1 MLNLDQKYLEFIEN
15 LQEGIWMID
24 PNSRTTFV
32 NKFLANMLGYSKQ
45 EMIGKHLFEFMDTD
59 AQKSAKKYLER
70 RAQGLAESHL
80 FEFTSRIGDKVYTS
94 INTYPLVDN
103 EGSFYGSVASISDIS
118 EKIALEKKSSELEF
132 RFKSIFDNASVGVA
146 ILNNEK
152 NVIQANPYFYK
163 QLGFSH
169 DDILPIDIRTLFSS
183 SDAEEINTRLNDL
196 FDGRESHLALE
207 KEYIL
212 KDSSKKWGLLSFVII
227 KSANDTSSNIIFVI
241 RDLTEEKL
249 AKDAIQKQEA
259 LFKGVLD
266 NSSAAI
272 TIWDRELRN
281 IYHNQAA
288 FHQVGRVAEQVPP
301 RRHLREGLK
310 NYPAFYDKWEKRLK
324 LCFEKGNTYSFS
336 DEDILN
342 GKTVFSENNLN
353 PIKDLNGNVFAA
365 AIIFRDVTGRK
376 RLEKQLHEKSN
387 FTALGEMAAKISHQ
401 IKSPLASIA
410 MNMEL
415 LEQEKNLTDKQNHV
429 ITITKDAIKRLN
441 NLLSDILNT
450 THEFQLHK
458 SSFDIFSLI
467 NQIILLL
474 HSSTE
479 GKGIVLKNNVQSKFL
494 NGDSEKIFAAL
505 LNMVENSLDAIGQN
519 GEIDIYSQNNFD
531 RGLFELFIKDS
542 GNGIQ
547 DKDKLF
553 DLFYTTKPKGTGF
566 GLPIAKNIMENHGGN
581 VVLVSSKAGETI
593 FKLTLPL
600 DDKDK
605 K

>member
-24 PNSRTTFV
+24 PNAKTTFV
-32 NKFLANMLGYSKQ
+32 NKYLANMLGYSKQ

-80 FEFTSRIGDKVYTS
+80 FEFTSRIGNKVYTS

-163 QLGFSH
+163 QLGFAH
-169 DDILPIDIRTLFSS
+169 DDIFPIDISTFFSS

-196 FDGRESHLALE
+196 FEGRESHLALE

-365 AIIFRDVTGRK
+365 AIIFRDVTGK
-376 RLEKQLHEKSN
+376 KTLEKQLHEKSN

-415 LEQEKNLTDKQNHV
+415 LEQEKNLTDKQNYV

-458 SSFDIFSLI
+458 SRFDIFSLI

-474 HSSTE
+474 HPSTQ

-519 GEIDIYSQNNFD
+519 GEIEIYSQNNFD
-531 RGLFELFIKDS
+531 LGLFELFIKDS

-566 GLPIAKNIMENHGGN
+566 GLPIAKNILEKHGGN